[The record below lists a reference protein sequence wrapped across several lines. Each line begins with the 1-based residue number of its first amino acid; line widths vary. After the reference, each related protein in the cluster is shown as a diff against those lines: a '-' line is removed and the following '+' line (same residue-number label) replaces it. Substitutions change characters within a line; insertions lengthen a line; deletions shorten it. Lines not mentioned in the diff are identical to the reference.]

1 MKRSVH
7 PEAYDYLVQLEGSRK
22 IVDNMI
28 EELVIGIWEAH
39 ADIRE
44 GKPVLGGMMVE
55 QNDVIIENGVP
66 TLGPDYYGYVG
77 ESYEEAMAREAV
89 HISTKAT
96 ALTGSAPEVWINLYP
111 TLVIKKTIITLK
123 LPQ

>member
-7 PEAYDYLVQLEGSRK
+7 PEAYDYHVNALETPPK
-22 IVDNMI
+22 IVDGMI
-28 EELVIGIWEAH
+28 EEIVIGIWEGN

-44 GKPVLGGMMVE
+44 GKPVGGGMMVV

-77 ESYEEAMAREAV
+77 EYYEDAMAREAFDDD
-89 HISTKAT
+89 ILNTPID
-96 ALTGSAPEVWINLYP
+96 L
-111 TLVIKKTIITLK
+111 
-123 LPQ
+123 